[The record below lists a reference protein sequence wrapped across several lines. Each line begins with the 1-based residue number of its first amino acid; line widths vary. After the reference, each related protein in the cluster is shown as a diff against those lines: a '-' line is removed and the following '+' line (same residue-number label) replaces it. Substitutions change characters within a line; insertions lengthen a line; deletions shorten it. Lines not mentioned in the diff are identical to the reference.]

1 MEPLILLKLLKPQYF
16 WDVDIEKMDINR
28 SKRLIVERIYSLGSI
43 YEINLINDYYGEESV
58 LEVLKNLNYIDP
70 KTLNFI
76 SKLFNEPL
84 QSFKC
89 FTRTPLTARHWNS

>member
-1 MEPLILLKLLKPQYF
+1 
-16 WDVDIEKMDINR
+16 MDINR

-89 FTRTPLTARHWNS
+89 FTRTPLTARHWSS